1 MHTRDTL
8 AQRSRLHDPARY
20 ARILRSGARC
30 TNYMVYCTP
39 PCPTHTA
46 QQRACVT
53 NGEAPHGRCASV
65 RGQIMESVTA
75 SCHLAAVPTQA
86 ARAMGLPRMQ
96 EVPA

>member
-1 MHTRDTL
+1 MPVLDTL
-8 AQRSRLHDPARY
+8 SQLYLLHEPASY
-20 ARILRSGARC
+20 ARMTRPGARC

-53 NGEAPHGRCASV
+53 NGEAPYGRCASV

>member
-8 AQRSRLHDPARY
+8 ALLAGLHDPARY
-20 ARILRSGARC
+20 AWILRSGAWC
-30 TNYMVYCTP
+30 TNHTVYCTP
-39 PCPTHTA
+39 PCSTHTA
-46 QQRACVT
+46 QQHACVT

-75 SCHLAAVPTQA
+75 SCRLAAVPTQA
-86 ARAMGLPRMQ
+86 RLTMGLPRMQ